1 MKDYQQKRMKEHLL
15 PQPVYR
21 QALWAVKDLLRL
33 RSRLSELRRAAYAVG
48 ERKLLDRCVRSGGGF
63 VCDSTGNNAVEIAN
77 LSCRIDA
84 IVSAFDAVPE
94 KYRAGIESKLV
105 YDVPYS
111 DDFHPNT
118 WKRWQQVYLYNVA
131 INLHIL

>member
-48 ERKLLDRCVRSGGGF
+48 ERNLLDRCVRSGGGF
-63 VCDSTGNNAVEIAN
+63 VCDSTGNKAVEIAN
-77 LSCRIDA
+77 LSWRIDA
-84 IVSAFDAVPE
+84 IVRAFDAVPE
-94 KYRAGIESKLV
+94 KYRTGIEEKLV
-105 YDVPYS
+105 YDIPYS
-111 DDFHPNT
+111 DEYDPNT
-118 WKRWQQVYLYNVA
+118 WKRWKQVFLYNVA
-131 INLHIL
+131 KNLYIL

>member
-1 MKDYQQKRMKEHLL
+1 MKDYQQKKMKNHVL

-33 RSRLSELRRAAYAVG
+33 KARLGELRMEAYVPG
-48 ERKLLDRCVRSGGGF
+48 ERNMLITCSGYGTGY
-63 VCDSTGNNAVEIAN
+63 VCDVTGNKATEIAN
-77 LSCRIDA
+77 LSRRIDA

-94 KYRAGIESKLV
+94 QYRKGIEDKLI

-111 DDFHPNT
+111 DDYHPNT
-118 WKRWQQVYLYNVA
+118 WKRWQQVFIFNVA
-131 INLHIL
+131 KNLQIM

>member
-33 RSRLSELRRAAYAVG
+33 RSRLSELRRAAYAVA
-48 ERKLLDRCVRSGGGF
+48 ERNLLDRCVRSGGGF

-94 KYRAGIESKLV
+94 KYRAGIENKLV

>member
-1 MKDYQQKRMKEHLL
+1 MKDYQQKKMKDHVL

-33 RSRLSELRRAAYAVG
+33 KSKLSEIRREAYVVG
-48 ERKLLDRCVRSGGGF
+48 ERNLLKPCTGYGTGL
-63 VCDSTGNNAVEIAN
+63 VCDITGDRAVEMAN
-77 LSCRIDA
+77 LSWRIDA

-94 KYRAGIESKLV
+94 KYRRGIEDKLV

-111 DDFHPNT
+111 DDYHPNT
-118 WKRWQQVYLYNVA
+118 WKRWQQVFLYNVA
-131 INLHIL
+131 IHLHIL